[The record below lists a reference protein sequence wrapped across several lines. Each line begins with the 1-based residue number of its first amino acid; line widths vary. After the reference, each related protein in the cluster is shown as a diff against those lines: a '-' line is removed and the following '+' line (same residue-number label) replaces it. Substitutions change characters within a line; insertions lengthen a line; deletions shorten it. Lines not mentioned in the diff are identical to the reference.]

1 MVGVKKKSI
10 EEKKEDISEPL
21 GIRWTRGGKKSPVVG
36 FKVFCFFFG
45 STLMNRTSQLAQW

>member
-36 FKVFCFFFG
+36 FKFFFFFFG